1 MIQAVLGVTMMSA
14 DHEHRAPGERRRRRY
29 PNLIL
34 RTMRG
39 GLADPA
45 DIPEDPDAEARYA
58 HIAAWLRTRL
68 ECDEIRIS
76 ARLDESGNPRV
87 TAWMPQSAARRLA
100 ELTEDSVRMS
110 LLDGDLQRAQEG
122 MQYAE
127 DMRTLTEL
135 GRQLDLQ
142 PPQCGG
148 EQHN

>member
-1 MIQAVLGVTMMSA
+1 MSA
-14 DHEHRAPGERRRRRY
+14 DEQHSTPGRRRRRY

-45 DIPEDPDAEARYA
+45 DIPEDPHAEAQYA
-58 HIAAWLRTRL
+58 HIAAWLRARL

-100 ELTEDSVRMS
+100 DLTEDSVRMN

-127 DMRTLTEL
+127 DLRTLTEL
-135 GRQLDLQ
+135 GRNLDLQ
-142 PPQCGG
+142 PPQSGG